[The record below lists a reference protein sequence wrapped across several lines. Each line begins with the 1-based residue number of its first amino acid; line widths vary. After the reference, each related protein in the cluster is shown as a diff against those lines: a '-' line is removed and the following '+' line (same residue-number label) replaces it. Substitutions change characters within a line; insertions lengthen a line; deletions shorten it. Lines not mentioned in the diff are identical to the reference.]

1 VNDKTDNAGDNAV
14 PTSFT
19 RRALMAAII
28 ATAAPFALAQSDFP
42 NKPIRLLVGYNAGGG
57 VDALARM
64 LSARLPTVLGQQ
76 VVVENRAGATGM
88 IAADLVA
95 RSAPDGYT
103 ILMGESGLLV
113 APYLQAKVP
122 IDPLKALVP
131 VAGTF
136 VAPLLVVANNNLPA
150 RNPKE
155 LIALLK
161 KEPGRYS
168 YATSGVGTMHHLGF
182 ELMKAQTGT
191 FVVHVPYRGAS
202 QIVPDVISG
211 QVPIGVVSAAAGLA
225 QARSGKLRAIAL
237 MSKGKLAGAEDV
249 PAMAD
254 ALPGFDVAPR
264 LMLLAP
270 AGTPAAVIEKLN
282 QAVRTVLA
290 SPDLAQAAALQGAIP
305 AYMEP
310 AQLGPEMQRE
320 SAEWARVIKA
330 QKISAE

>member
-1 VNDKTDNAGDNAV
+1 MTAV
-14 PTSFT
+14 LS
-19 RRALMAAII
+19 RRAAVLAAVL
-28 ATAAPFALAQSDFP
+28 TVMAPFAGAQQNYP
-42 NKPIRLLVGYNAGGG
+42 NKPIRLLVGYAAGGG

-64 LSARLPTVLGQQ
+64 LAQRLSPLLGQQ

-95 RSAPDGYT
+95 KSAPDGYT
-103 ILMGESGLLV
+103 LLMGETGLLI
-113 APYLQAKVP
+113 APFLQAKSPV
-122 IDPLKALVP
+122 DPLKALAP

-136 VAPLLVVANNNLPA
+136 VAPLIIVANNDLPA
-150 RNPKE
+150 KNPKE

-161 KEPGRYS
+161 SSPGRYS
-168 YATSGVGTMHHLGF
+168 YATSGVGTVHHLGF
-182 ELMKAQTGT
+182 ELMKARTGA
-191 FVVHVPYRGAS
+191 FIVHIPYRGAA

-225 QARSGKLRAIAL
+225 QAKSGRLRAIGL
-237 MSKGKLAGAEDV
+237 MNTGKLAGAENV
-249 PAMAD
+249 PALAE

-270 AGTPAAVIEKLN
+270 AGTPATIVEKLN
-282 QAVRTVLA
+282 EAVRTVLA
-290 SPDLAQAAALQGAIP
+290 SADLVQAAAQQGAIP
-305 AYMEP
+305 AYMAP

-320 SAEWARVIKA
+320 TANWAAIIKS